1 MSNTVLAVKGSLF
14 VEIRFVRSIFFR
26 PPERYL
32 HWAYNATLD
41 GPVAGQMTKLEQI
54 KA

>member
-1 MSNTVLAVKGSLF
+1 M
-14 VEIRFVRSIFFR
+14 R

-32 HWAYNATLD
+32 HWASNAMLD
-41 GPVAGQMTKLEQI
+41 KPLACQMAKLEQI